1 MSILVLMIPV
11 TIVFSLVFIVGFL
24 WAVRSGQFDDLE
36 TPAHRLLMEPEPEVE
51 NNLEREKDEQQGTDS
66 VGVLRQ

>member
-36 TPAHRLLMEPEPEVE
+36 TPAHRLLMEPESED
-51 NNLEREKDEQQGTDS
+51 NLEREQDEQQGTDS